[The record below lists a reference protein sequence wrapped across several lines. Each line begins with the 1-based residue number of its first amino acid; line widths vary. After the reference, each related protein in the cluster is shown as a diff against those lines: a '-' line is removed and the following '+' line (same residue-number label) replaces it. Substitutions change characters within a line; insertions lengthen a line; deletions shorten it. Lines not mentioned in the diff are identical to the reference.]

1 MLIHFVLLAIFF
13 TCFFLFFLMVV
24 SFWSVKLGP
33 LVCASYFIFS
43 LSLQFFVCLLLI
55 LLLSLFQ
62 IYVFFPE
69 GQVGAGVVKNLAQRL
84 KADNIFSAIV
94 VAQNR
99 LTAQAKHGVEEVNKL
114 IRMEVFEVNTNSLL
128 IFNSQCLCFWKI
140 PIIVHLF
147 FIFLFLIIY
156 QRVVDSLCWRVLFLA
171 FQHTIYRHL
180 PFLNLWLIDW
190 KEFWETLGGLQ
201 SSVSNTLLWHGI
213 RFA

>member
-33 LVCASYFIFS
+33 LVCASFCIFS

-114 IRMEVFEVNTNSLL
+114 IRMEVFEVNTNSLP

-147 FIFLFLIIY
+147 FLFSFFNYLSEGGRLTLLKSTLSSLPTYYLSSFTIPKSVADRLERILRNFGGLGMKFLIFGSY
-156 QRVVDSLCWRVLFLA
+156 C
-171 FQHTIYRHL
+171 H
-180 PFLNLWLIDW
+180 
-190 KEFWETLGGLQ
+190 
-201 SSVSNTLLWHGI
+201 
-213 RFA
+213 

>member
-1 MLIHFVLLAIFF
+1 MLIHFVLLAIFL

-33 LVCASYFIFS
+33 LVCASFCIFS

-147 FIFLFLIIY
+147 FLFSFFNYLSEGC
-156 QRVVDSLCWRVLFLA
+156 RL
-171 FQHTIYRHL
+171 
-180 PFLNLWLIDW
+180 
-190 KEFWETLGGLQ
+190 
-201 SSVSNTLLWHGI
+201 TLLKSTLSSLPTYYLSSFTIPKSVANRLERILRNFGG
-213 RFA
+213 ASE